1 MKRAAW
7 NQEISGFFQVGY
19 VGPVE
24 ESQTH
29 TTRSVGSN
37 PTHGVEVSE
46 AEFATEDG
54 GGGAVLC
61 AVGVGERKINCKFF
75 LHHMMKYFFFDYP
88 KNG

>member
-37 PTHGVEVSE
+37 PTNKVDLSV
-46 AEFATEDG
+46 AEFASEVGDG
-54 GGGAVLC
+54 GGGAVP
-61 AVGVGERKINCKFF
+61 
-75 LHHMMKYFFFDYP
+75 P
-88 KNG
+88 K